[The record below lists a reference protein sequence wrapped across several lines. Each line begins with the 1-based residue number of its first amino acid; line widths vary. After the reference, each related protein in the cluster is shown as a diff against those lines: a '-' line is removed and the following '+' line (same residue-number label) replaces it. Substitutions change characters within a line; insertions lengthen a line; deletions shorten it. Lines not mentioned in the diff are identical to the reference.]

1 MAFQAPFSITDMA
14 RVQMAQQQQ
23 QDDRQKAMMEGIGQG
38 IQSLMGAYVENQA
51 MTAKGKAYG
60 DFLSKHGEQ
69 LGFDPQYLQDFLKK
83 KPNEQATIGDSVL
96 GISGA
101 GNRLMSLN
109 YMNQQANRFGGNR
122 GTGAGGGGGGGNSNN
137 SGGGYTT
144 VP

>member
-83 KPNEQATIGDSVL
+83 KPNEQAMIGDSVL

-101 GNRLMSLN
+101 GNRLMGLNAMNHQASL
-109 YMNQQANRFGGNR
+109 YGGNR
-122 GTGAGGGGGGGNSNN
+122 GTGAGGGGGAGSGDYVV
-137 SGGGYTT
+137 GGGWGG
-144 VP
+144 